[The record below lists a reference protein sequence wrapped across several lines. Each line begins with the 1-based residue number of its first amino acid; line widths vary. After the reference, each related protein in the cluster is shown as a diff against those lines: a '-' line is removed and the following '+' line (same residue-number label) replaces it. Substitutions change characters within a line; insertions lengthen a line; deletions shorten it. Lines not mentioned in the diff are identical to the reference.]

1 MIQSSALPLNC
12 FSSDFFAEE
21 MVSVNENVRI
31 LFIDPEQGEYLLVA
45 ELLSHIRQ
53 VRYDLVW
60 CHSLDN
66 ALTQLL
72 SDEFDVALL
81 DYYWGNESARDLLNN
96 ARVHACKTPIILMT
110 DEVEAQVDI
119 DAIRVGAADYLIKDQ
134 IAAPLLARTLR
145 YAIERKS
152 MEQHL
157 ARLAHYDSLTDIPNR
172 ILFRDRLEHA
182 ILLAERDATNFSLMF
197 IDLNGFKQVNDNF
210 GHDAGDEIIKVCAQR
225 LNDCLRRSDLVARM
239 GGDEFTLLLQ
249 NTENNR
255 DVALIAEKVIHSI
268 SQSTMVKGHE
278 LVVGCSIGIAIYPQ
292 AGRDAET
299 LLKHADMA
307 MYRAKQDTESNYRFF
322 TDSMNKDV
330 RRQLRLES
338 DLRIAIKKQ
347 QFILHY
353 QPRVDVSTG
362 KLTAVEALLRWNKV
376 GVGLISASEFIA
388 AAEETGVITS
398 IGYWVIR
405 QACLDLKRL
414 QSALGYHLVMA
425 INLSL
430 KQFRDENLV
439 QEITRIFRDYDIAP
453 GDIEFEISETAFV
466 EHVDSITV
474 CMKPLAYLGINFLL
488 DNFGSGHSSLL
499 HLQRL
504 PIESVKIDL
513 HYLLEL
519 NRSLLDRRLVAATI
533 GFAQQLGKQLVIEG
547 VETKEQME
555 WLMDLGCH
563 QMQGFLFSEA
573 TEISHVC
580 ETYASENNTDIAYLK
595 TSLPL

>member
-1 MIQSSALPLNC
+1 LND
-12 FSSDFFAEE
+12 S
-21 MVSVNENVRI
+21 VRI
-31 LFIDPEQGEYLLVA
+31 LFIDREQGEYLLVA

-53 VRYDLVW
+53 VSYDLVW
-60 CHSLDN
+60 CNSLDN

-81 DYYWGNESARDLLNN
+81 DYYWGQESARDLLNN

-110 DEVEAQVDI
+110 DEIEAQVDI
-119 DAIRVGAADYLIKDQ
+119 EAIRAGAADYLIKAQ
-134 IAAPLLARTLR
+134 IDAPLLERTLR

-182 ILLAERDATNFSLMF
+182 ILLAERDSTNFSLMF

-225 LNDCLRRSDLVARM
+225 LNSCLRRSDLVARM

-249 NTENNR
+249 NTDNNR
-255 DVALIAEKVIHSI
+255 DVALIAEKVIQSI
-268 SQSTMVKGHE
+268 SQPTMVKGYE
-278 LVVGCSIGIAIYPQ
+278 VVVGCSIGIAIYPQ

-307 MYRAKQDTESNYRFF
+307 MYRAKQDVESNYRFF
-322 TDSMNKDV
+322 TESMNKDV
-330 RRQLRLES
+330 KRQLRMES
-338 DLRIAIKKQ
+338 ELRLALKKQ

-353 QPRVDVSTG
+353 QPRIDVNTG
-362 KLTAVEALLRWNKV
+362 KVTAVEALLRWNKP
-376 GVGLISASEFIA
+376 GVNGLINASEFIS
-388 AAEETGVITS
+388 AAEETGVITA

-405 QACLDLKRL
+405 QACMDLKTL
-414 QSALGYHLVMA
+414 QSALGYQVVMA

-439 QEITRIFRDYDIAP
+439 QEVATIFSDFDIIP
-453 GDIEFEISETAFV
+453 GDVEFEISETAFA
-466 EHVDSITV
+466 ENLELITL
-474 CMKPLAYLGINFLL
+474 CMKPLAYFGVNFLL
-488 DNFGSGHSSLL
+488 DDFGSGHSSLL

-504 PIESVKIDL
+504 PISSVKIDL
-513 HYLLEL
+513 NYLLEL
-519 NRSLLDRRLVAATI
+519 NRSLVDRRLVTATI
-533 GFAQQLGKQLVIEG
+533 MFAQQLGKQLVIEG
-547 VETKEQME
+547 VETAEQFE
-555 WLMDLGCH
+555 WLTDLGCD

-573 TEISHVC
+573 MEISNVC
-580 ETYASENNTDIAYLK
+580 ETYASENNTDPAQIK
-595 TSLPL
+595 TSLPF